1 MKYKEFL
8 EYLENN
14 LEGYHT
20 FICKARQYQHSKNAK
35 RPAKSRWSDEKVE
48 KATYEMWKKS
58 MESLYNKLKQ
68 EIKSDSHFA
77 WTDFMEKN
85 NIFEVMNDSISEMD
99 FSDDAA

>member
-8 EYLENN
+8 EYLETN

-20 FICKARQYQHSKNAK
+20 FMRKARQYQSAKNSK
-35 RPAKSRWSDEKVE
+35 RPAKSRWSDAKVE

-68 EIKSDSHFA
+68 EIKSDSRFA

>member
-8 EYLENN
+8 EYLENS

-20 FICKARQYQHSKNAK
+20 FIRKARQYQDSKNAK
-35 RPAKSRWSDEKVE
+35 RPAKSRWSDEKIE

-58 MESLYNKLKQ
+58 MESLYNKLKA
-68 EIKSDSHFA
+68 EIKSDSRFA

>member
-20 FICKARQYQHSKNAK
+20 FIRKARQYQHSKNAK
-35 RPAKSRWSDEKVE
+35 RPAKSRWSDEKIE
-48 KATYEMWKKS
+48 KVTYEMWKKS
-58 MESLYNKLKQ
+58 MENLYNKLKQ
-68 EIKSDSHFA
+68 EIKSDSRFA
-77 WTDFMEKN
+77 WTDFVEKN